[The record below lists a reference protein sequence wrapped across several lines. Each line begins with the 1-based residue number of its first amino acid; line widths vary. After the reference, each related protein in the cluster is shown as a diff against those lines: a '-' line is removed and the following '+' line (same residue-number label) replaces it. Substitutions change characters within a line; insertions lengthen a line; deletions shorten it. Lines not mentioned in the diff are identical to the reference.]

1 MNYLIVGGN
10 SGIANTIA
18 LNLLNNGHHVITCGR
33 EAWNGESHQ
42 NHTHHVLN
50 GATEVDQIDLPD
62 ELNGLVY
69 APGTINLKPFRGL
82 KDDDF
87 LHDFEVNALGAVRA
101 VRHAQSAL
109 KKSDN
114 ASVVLFSTVA
124 VTQGMPFHTSVAMS
138 KGAVEGLTKSLA
150 AEFAPKIRVNAVA
163 PSLSDTPLA
172 SSLLSN
178 DKRRESSAERH
189 PLKRVG
195 TSEDIANAALYLLG
209 EQSSWVSGQIL
220 HVDGGMSKLRV

>member
-10 SGIANTIA
+10 SGIANTVA
-18 LNLLNNGHHVITCGR
+18 QNLLNDGHNVITCGR
-33 EAWNGESHQ
+33 EEWKGDSHD

-50 GATEVDQIDLPD
+50 GATEVDQIELPE
-62 ELNGLVY
+62 ELNGLLY

-82 KDDDF
+82 KDDDY
-87 LHDFEVNALGAVRA
+87 LHDFGVNALGAVRA
-101 VRHAQSAL
+101 VRHAQNAL
-109 KKSDN
+109 KKGEN

-124 VTQGMPFHTSVAMS
+124 VTQGMPFHASVAMS
-138 KGAVEGLTKSLA
+138 KGAVEGLTRTLA

-178 DKRRESSAERH
+178 DKRRESGAERH

-195 TSEDIANAALYLLG
+195 TADDIANAALYLLKND
-209 EQSSWVSGQIL
+209 SSWVSGQIL